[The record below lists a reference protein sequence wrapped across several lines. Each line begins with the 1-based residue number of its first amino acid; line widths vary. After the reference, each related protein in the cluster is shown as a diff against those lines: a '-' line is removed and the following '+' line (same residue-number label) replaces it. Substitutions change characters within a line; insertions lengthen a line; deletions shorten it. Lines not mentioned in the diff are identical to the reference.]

1 MLLVG
6 VSDGVSKH
14 CLSATHCI
22 KELFEKLQEDIISG
36 NITVMQLQLLSKKWE
51 SHIVK
56 ILLPISL
63 DQFYFQKCLKDSKN
77 NFSVFNLY
85 FYLLKHFAE
94 MFAKKLQGIYAVI
107 ILLFNFTL
115 IASEDLLK
123 KLEQLDKQLSK
134 MKVKCLCF
142 CENESTW
149 VFPEFQE
156 VKSILPILL
165 PFAILT
171 APSLRNDIS
180 YNKFHQLSKHIKEDW
195 SLDDVHNEVW
205 YPLFNFCCN
214 LVDNLESKAVKLDD
228 LGKLFRNTHP
238 ADIEHTIRCLY
249 HAIMRCRSYICKDIV
264 SLATNFSL
272 QFTESTA
279 NTIALIVSVQ
289 PNCDWI
295 KEISTQID
303 RWNLAHELSSEADQF
318 IDILS
323 KFGLNGG
330 TFQKFSKQVLLYM
343 FN

>member
-1 MLLVG
+1 MD

-22 KELFEKLQEDIISG
+22 KELFEKLLEDIISG
-36 NITVMQLQLLSKKWE
+36 NISVMQLQLLRKKWE

-63 DQFYFQKCLKDSKN
+63 NQFYFQKCLKDSEN
-77 NFSVFNLY
+77 SFSIFNLY
-85 FYLLKHFAE
+85 FHLLKHFAE
-94 MFAKKLQGIYAVI
+94 TFAEKLQGMLLL
-107 ILLFNFTL
+107 LLFLLFSFSL
-115 IASEDLLK
+115 IASKDLLK

-156 VKSILPILL
+156 VKSILPILV
-165 PFAILT
+165 PFTIFT

-195 SLDDVHNEVW
+195 SLDDVHCEVW
-205 YPLFNFCCN
+205 HPLFNFCCN
-214 LVDNLESKAVKLDD
+214 LLDDLERKTVKLDD
-228 LGKLFRNTHP
+228 LGKLFRSTDP
-238 ADIEHTIRCLY
+238 ADIEHTISCLY
-249 HAIMRCRSYICKDIV
+249 HAITRCRSYICKDIV
-264 SLATNFSL
+264 LLATNFSL
-272 QFTESTA
+272 QFSESTA
-279 NTIALIVSVQ
+279 NTLALIVSVQ
-289 PNCDWI
+289 PICDWI
-295 KEISTQID
+295 REISIQID
-303 RWNLAHELSSEADQF
+303 RWNSVHELSNEADQF